1 MTAPEKPQYDSI
13 AKSYASYD
21 SLPLAKLEQ
30 ELVTKAIGDCTN
42 LTVLDLGGGNG
53 QYARKAI
60 ELGAELVDVVDISFA
75 MLEVGIEIEQKL
87 GRVGKIRWF
96 EADAAKAMHHLP
108 LMPDGYDVVMCNWL
122 FDHAETN
129 EASTTEHNLWPREY
143 AIVANVSTGPRD
155 NVAQHSYTA
164 EAWRQAGQHK
174 SYRVP

>member
-1 MTAPEKPQYDSI
+1 MTAPDKTQYDSI

-53 QYARKAI
+53 QCDRKAI
-60 ELGAELVDVVDISFA
+60 ELGAELVDVVDISPA

-87 GRVGKIRWF
+87 GREGKIRWF

-143 AIVANVSTGPRD
+143 AVVANVSTGPRD
-155 NVAQHSYTA
+155 DVAKHSYTA